1 MQLRHFFDG
10 MLRKEEIAS
19 AFLATVLEHDA
30 SWRRAFLAFVFGA
43 DTADELAADPW
54 SASVET
60 DRIDVR
66 LQSPRAT
73 VIIENKL
80 NAGAKQRGQ
89 LLRYY
94 RTEIGRRGDARV
106 AAVYLAPGE
115 IGRDEVLL
123 VESCAERAARPSDV
137 VRHVS
142 WERLAEIAPPAAGAH
157 DWFIRSGF
165 EQILLAIA
173 RAREVKYELL
183 GGRET
188 IRAAVDHAHDLLAAR
203 VPDIRVGRFSSSIEE
218 IITYGTPVTMW
229 LQAVFAAEEDPP
241 YTPIDLVHDGHL
253 HVTVRTACKLAGKV
267 KRSSE
272 LSARWKE
279 LVAAGHLEVPGLGS
293 LALETN
299 GWLAITSPVV
309 AAPEELAAFMAEQ
322 GERLLAALRPLF
334 ALHQ

>member
-1 MQLRHFFDG
+1 
-10 MLRKEEIAS
+10 
-19 AFLATVLEHDA
+19 
-30 SWRRAFLAFVFGA
+30 
-43 DTADELAADPW
+43 
-54 SASVET
+54 
-60 DRIDVR
+60 
-66 LQSPRAT
+66 
-73 VIIENKL
+73 
-80 NAGAKQRGQ
+80 
-89 LLRYY
+89 
-94 RTEIGRRGDARV
+94 
-106 AAVYLAPGE
+106 
-115 IGRDEVLL
+115 
-123 VESCAERAARPSDV
+123 
-137 VRHVS
+137 
-142 WERLAEIAPPAAGAH
+142 
-157 DWFIRSGF
+157 
-165 EQILLAIA
+165 LLAIA